1 MFQNLKFKSNGLVLE
16 KNNKLAS
23 CGNIKTFYFICE
35 SKHVLYYLCQN
46 FNI

>member
-23 CGNIKTFYFICE
+23 CGNIKTFYLICE
-35 SKHVLYYLCQN
+35 SKHVLILSMSK
-46 FNI
+46 F